1 MNKQERIDKRNEL
14 IVRKFHELYDLK
26 RMRIDDVL
34 DELESKHFFLD
45 SKYIHSIIFYNK
57 KWNEFYESLLGDKKE
72 IVRFR

>member
-34 DELESKHFFLD
+34 EELETKHFFLD
-45 SKYIHSIIFYNK
+45 AKYIHSIIFYNK
-57 KWNEFYESLLGDKKE
+57 RWNDYYESLLGDRKE
-72 IVRFR
+72 IIKFR